1 VATHTERIDQES
13 ERFHKHDI
21 DKIRSVIKSDKLNNS
36 DRNTDIDLDDVRDHK
51 ITKIS

>member
-21 DKIRSVIKSDKLNNS
+21 DKIRSVIKSYKLNNS